1 MIDSLAG
8 AEEILQALQTINAL
22 GADPR
27 GNPSWVWFVFLVP
40 LHCA

>member
-8 AEEILQALQTINAL
+8 VEEILQALQTINAL

-27 GNPSWVWFVFLVP
+27 GNPSWVWFVFFVP
-40 LHCA
+40 LPCA